1 MATNIFSPLDKNTL
15 CTQLDQLMQE
25 KRLFLEHDLSL
36 EQITQEIGTNRTY
49 LLQALKEDKGIT
61 FKEYINRL
69 RISYA
74 EKLMEDKQTLTK
86 IGHRNDVRLQYAVV
100 FLQKLQ
106 YIQKHEIEEI
116 PPLVPL

>member
-1 MATNIFSPLDKNTL
+1 MATNIFSPLDKNTP

-74 EKLMEDKQTLTK
+74 EKLMEDNPTLTK
-86 IGHRNDVRLQYAVV
+86 SDIATMSGYNTQSSFYRNFNTYKSTR
-100 FLQKLQ
+100 
-106 YIQKHEIEEI
+106 
-116 PPLVPL
+116 